1 MNLSVSQGNR
11 GEQWDWS
18 ESPLNFSESEG
29 GSRILSAMKILLT
42 VLFCLSLPLIGA
54 DKKPLTKDES
64 AEVIEAVL
72 PKDGATC

>member
-1 MNLSVSQGNR
+1 M
-11 GEQWDWS
+11 
-18 ESPLNFSESEG
+18 NFSESG
-29 GSRILSAMKILLT
+29 LWGRILSAMKILLT

-72 PKDGATC
+72 PKDGATCLFIGHSFFELEIDSLLHRHA